1 MNECST
7 CGTQLSPHEIRCP
20 TCGKVTAQYHRQRRC
35 VHCGTPAAAQAK
47 SCIMCHKPVDS
58 LSLDRSIFSGSWI
71 GIVLGVLIIV
81 GLVMLFNRAQQE
93 NAAQVAQAALAAT
106 ANADTPTPTVTL
118 TPTPTVTPTPL
129 PPTDTPTLTPVPT
142 ATPRTHIVESGQ
154 SMLLIAQ
161 TYGVPL
167 NVLFDFNRLTEDDI
181 LSVGQ
186 EIKIPPSRADS
197 VAAPLPGNDGL
208 PAQMVYVVQQ
218 GDTLSGIASDKG
230 TTVDAIT
237 QANPLTDLSLIFPG
251 QQLIVPLSTPTP
263 THTPTPLPT
272 HTPTPGPDY
281 PPPALLLPTNG
292 QVVDQRTLLLNWTSP
307 RLLADDEFYV
317 VTLLWPNNV
326 RTTHWVRSNSL
337 RLPRDERPANGNISW
352 SVSIRQR
359 IGTSAQGDPL
369 GITLS
374 PPGETREFEWR

>member
-1 MNECST
+1 MTEFECSA
-7 CGTQLSPHEIRCP
+7 CGTKLAPHEIRCP

-35 VHCGTPAAAQAK
+35 MHCGTPAAAQAK
-47 SCIMCHKPVDS
+47 TCIMCHKPVDS
-58 LSLDRSIFSGSWI
+58 LPLDRSIFSGSWI

-81 GLVMLFNRAQQE
+81 GLVVVFNRYQRESAE
-93 NAAQVAQAALAAT
+93 QAALAA

-118 TPTPTVTPTPL
+118 TPTPTATDTPL
-129 PPTDTPTLTPVPT
+129 PPTDTPTFTPIPT
-142 ATPRTHIVESGQ
+142 ATPRIHIVESGE

-167 NVLFDFNRLTEDDI
+167 NVLFDFNRLTEEDI
-181 LSVGQ
+181 LNVGQ

-197 VAAPLPGNDGL
+197 APTPAPGNDGL

-218 GDTLSGIASDKG
+218 GDTLLGIAIDKG

-237 QANPLTDLSLIFPG
+237 QANPQTDLSLIFPG

-263 THTPTPLPT
+263 TNTPTPLPT
-272 HTPTPGPDY
+272 STPTPGPVY
-281 PPPALLLPTNG
+281 PPPTLLLPANG

-317 VTLLWPNNV
+317 ITILWPNNV
-326 RTTHWVRSNSL
+326 RTTHWVHSNSL
-337 RLPRDERPANGNISW
+337 RIQRDARPANGMISW

-359 IGTSAQGDPL
+359 IGTSTEGNPL
-369 GITLS
+369 GIALS
-374 PPGETREFEWR
+374 PPGETRQFEWR